1 MNKES
6 SLFSG
11 LTEGSELAGSLRKSI
26 RPLVVLRIAVAA
38 LVLASMPLL
47 AFTELS
53 RAPGV
58 GTAVLLFLVG
68 VVGALYWFERRRI
81 AHLLQ
86 HHERMLEETERRY
99 QHNSRLLET
108 TLAQMNQG
116 LVVVGGDGNVIIHN
130 KRAEEYSGVTHEQFR
145 FPAPAREIF
154 REQLRTGEFGPDGCL
169 MPENVRRFFLEGVG
183 TLPRSYIRKRPN
195 GTFLE
200 VRSEPMPGGG
210 MVQSYTDI
218 TELVQAKEAAEAGA
232 RAKSIFLA
240 TMSHEIRT
248 PLNGVLGMASL
259 LRQGE
264 LTPHQRRHVDAI
276 SACGDALLAIINDIL
291 DLSKLEAGMM
301 EIESAPFDL
310 RRLIDSTVAVT
321 RGGADDKG
329 IAIEVEVD
337 PALPRG
343 VIADRNRLRQA
354 LLNLLSNAVKF
365 TEAGKVVL
373 RARRSDTVL
382 LIEVADTGIGIP
394 EEARDRLFKEFS
406 QVDASITRRF
416 GGTGLGLA
424 ITQRIIQAMGGRI
437 GVDSKPGEGSR
448 FWFEIPLEAAP
459 DAAVL
464 DEPTIETRALPPPVA
479 AIGVGHIDA
488 PAPVRAPSG
497 RRILLAEDMPVNQ
510 MVARG
515 LLEARGHAVEIAAD
529 GREAIEKAAAYDYD
543 LILMDM
549 QMPHVDGL
557 EATRAIRAGGGERAG
572 VPIVAMTA
580 NAFGS
585 DQAACLEAGMNGF
598 VSKPIDADKL
608 AEAID
613 RAMSRP
619 VKSAGPAQPGGEAWG
634 MLVAQLGTAAA
645 EQIAQCLQA
654 ELAALDTALQG
665 NACADE
671 LGDAIAGLETGLRA
685 LGFMRAADYCAAQ
698 REALSTADA
707 ADGDFRDD
715 LGQLVAETQRLC
727 ERLILREGAEQ
738 LAA

>member
-1 MNKES
+1 MALPSGKAGLLNERLYFAPPLVATAAIGLLLLS
-6 SLFSG
+6 ELIWPARPEALTIGLAAAAFVSVGYMATGSFRSG
-11 LTEGSELAGSLRKSI
+11 LLARL
-26 RPLVVLRIAVAA
+26 
-38 LVLASMPLL
+38 
-47 AFTELS
+47 
-53 RAPGV
+53 
-58 GTAVLLFLVG
+58 
-68 VVGALYWFERRRI
+68 ER
-81 AHLLQ
+81 Q
-86 HHERMLEETERRY
+86 
-99 QHNSRLLET
+99 RLLEAQAKYKARSELT
-108 TLAQMNQG
+108 EARYAEKSDVLEITLAHMNQG
-116 LVVVGGDGNVIIHN
+116 ITFVDSKGDILIFN
-130 KRAEEYSGVTHEQFR
+130 KRAVEYAGVDEKAFVL
-145 FPAPAREIF
+145 PANVRDIF
-154 REQLRTGEFGPDGCL
+154 QAQLKSGEFGPGGELLPLEVRKFL
-169 MPENVRRFFLEGVG
+169 MGGKGQMPSTYVRR
-183 TLPRSYIRKRPN
+183 RPN
-195 GTFLE
+195 GTVLE
-200 VRSEPMPGGG
+200 VRTERLPSGG

-343 VIADRNRLRQA
+343 VVADRNRLRQA

-373 RARRSDTVL
+373 RAHRSDTVL

-464 DEPTIETRALPPPVA
+464 DEPVTEARALPPPVA
-479 AIGVGHIDA
+479 AIGVGDIDA
-488 PAPVRAPSG
+488 PAPARAPSG

-529 GREAIEKAAAYDYD
+529 GREAIEKAAAFDYD

-557 EATRAIRAGGGERAG
+557 EATRAIRAGGGKRG
-572 VPIVAMTA
+572 SVPIVAMTA

-619 VKSAGPAQPGGEAWG
+619 LKSAGPVQPGGDAWAL
-634 MLVAQLGTAAA
+634 LVAQLGPAAA

-654 ELAALDTALQG
+654 ELAAVDTALQD
-665 NACADE
+665 NASADE
-671 LGDAIAGLETGLRA
+671 LGDAIANLETGLRA
-685 LGFMRAADYCAAQ
+685 LGFRRAADYCAAQ
-698 REALSTADA
+698 LEALSTADA
-707 ADGDFRDD
+707 ADADFRDD
-715 LGQLVAETQRLC
+715 LGQFVAETQRLC